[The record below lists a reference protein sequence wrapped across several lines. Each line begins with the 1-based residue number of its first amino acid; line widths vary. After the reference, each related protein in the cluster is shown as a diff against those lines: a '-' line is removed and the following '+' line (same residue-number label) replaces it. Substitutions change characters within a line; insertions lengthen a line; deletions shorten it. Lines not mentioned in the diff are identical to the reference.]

1 MSPALRAHNQCLVGS
16 STIHIYSL
24 HITPCTA
31 WSPSRRTTAHFPSMK
46 RDILRCPAC
55 TAGCPV
61 LVGCAAPQTNG
72 SPRKLRR
79 RRQAWAGASAVP
91 GRLWR
96 PAAGAWARGPPAV
109 EGRGAAARFC
119 ADILRPEP
127 TRSSRCWSSLC
138 HSPPSVPRMG
148 YDLLLLKLE
157 ALISATPMTQSDEA
171 LSAEDIQEI
180 ASIVSSMN
188 EDERRQLAEALGLA
202 LGELDGIIANWRASR
217 VAFAG

>member
-1 MSPALRAHNQCLVGS
+1 
-16 STIHIYSL
+16 
-24 HITPCTA
+24 
-31 WSPSRRTTAHFPSMK
+31 
-46 RDILRCPAC
+46 
-55 TAGCPV
+55 
-61 LVGCAAPQTNG
+61 
-72 SPRKLRR
+72 
-79 RRQAWAGASAVP
+79 
-91 GRLWR
+91 
-96 PAAGAWARGPPAV
+96 
-109 EGRGAAARFC
+109 
-119 ADILRPEP
+119 
-127 TRSSRCWSSLC
+127 
-138 HSPPSVPRMG
+138 MG